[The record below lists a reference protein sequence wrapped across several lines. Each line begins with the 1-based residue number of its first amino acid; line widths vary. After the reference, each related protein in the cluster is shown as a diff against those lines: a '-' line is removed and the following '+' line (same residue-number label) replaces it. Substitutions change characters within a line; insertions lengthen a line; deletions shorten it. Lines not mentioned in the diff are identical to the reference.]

1 MDEVNGGGLPPDHPG
16 TFPDDPHG
24 PAPAVIL
31 PPTALVKTGGGGGMP
46 PAPPPPDDDEEDE
59 DERGMLRMSFL
70 EHLEEL
76 RDRIIKALWGFGV
89 IFFLC
94 VCFSN
99 QLFNIIIAPGFDA
112 LKRTGIPGAEFTV
125 IDPME
130 GFSIIWVWTPLVASI
145 FFGAPWIL
153 WQ

>member
-1 MDEVNGGGLPPDHPG
+1 MDEVNGGELPPDKPR
-16 TFPDDPHG
+16 TFPDDPLG
-24 PAPAVIL
+24 PAPAEIL
-31 PPTALVKTGGGGGMP
+31 PPPVLATTSGGGRKP
-46 PAPPPPDDDEEDE
+46 PPPPPPDDEEDE
-59 DERGMLRMSFL
+59 EEGGMLRMSFL

-89 IFFLC
+89 IFLLC
-94 VCFSN
+94 VVFSN

-130 GFSIIWVWTPLVASI
+130 GFSI
-145 FFGAPWIL
+145 
-153 WQ
+153 